1 MAPPPQSRSLSFSGP
16 AGSLGF
22 ASAPA
27 ALAYNIMISR
37 AVDQPPV
44 RLKSVPG
51 KPLLSRRAFC

>member
-1 MAPPPQSRSLSFSGP
+1 VAGP
-16 AGSLGF
+16 LARF

-27 ALAYNIMISR
+27 AVAYNIMVSR

-44 RLKSVPG
+44 RRKSLPG